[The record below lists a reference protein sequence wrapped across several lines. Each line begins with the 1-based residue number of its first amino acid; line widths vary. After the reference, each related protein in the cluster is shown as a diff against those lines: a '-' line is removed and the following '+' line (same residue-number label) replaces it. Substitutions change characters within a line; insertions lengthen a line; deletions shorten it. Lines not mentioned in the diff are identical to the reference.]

1 MDINV
6 KYFRSILC
14 NLSDFDENG
23 DEYRVVYRIYFKDV
37 VKILL
42 FIDSLKIE
50 IIYKELV
57 DFL

>member
-6 KYFRSILC
+6 KYFSSILC

-23 DEYRVVYRIYFKDV
+23 DEYRVFYRIYFKDV

>member
-1 MDINV
+1 MNINV
-6 KYFRSILC
+6 KYFSSILC